1 MQGSI
6 SQSHAPRSLRG
17 AAGEVLIIIPK
28 QDAGTSHAR
37 PWWRRTAPRR
47 ELTGLL
53 GFFGVAAAMLAFV
66 KLAEEMLEGDT
77 DAFDHAVLLAIRDPT
92 DPRRSLG
99 PAWLESVARDITAL
113 GSTIVLSLITF
124 VVAGY
129 LALSGQR
136 MSAVL
141 VLASVV
147 TGAAISSLL
156 KAGFAR
162 PRPDLVAHGVDVFTA
177 SFPSGHAMLS
187 AVVYLPLGAL
197 LMRFDPHP
205 GSKPYTNGHEE

>member
-1 MQGSI
+1 
-6 SQSHAPRSLRG
+6 
-17 AAGEVLIIIPK
+17 
-28 QDAGTSHAR
+28 
-37 PWWRRTAPRR
+37 
-47 ELTGLL
+47 
-53 GFFGVAAAMLAFV
+53 
-66 KLAEEMLEGDT
+66 
-77 DAFDHAVLLAIRDPT
+77 
-92 DPRRSLG
+92 
-99 PAWLESVARDITAL
+99 
-113 GSTIVLSLITF
+113 
-124 VVAGY
+124 
-129 LALSGQR
+129 

-205 GSKPYTNGHEE
+205 GCKPYTNGHEE